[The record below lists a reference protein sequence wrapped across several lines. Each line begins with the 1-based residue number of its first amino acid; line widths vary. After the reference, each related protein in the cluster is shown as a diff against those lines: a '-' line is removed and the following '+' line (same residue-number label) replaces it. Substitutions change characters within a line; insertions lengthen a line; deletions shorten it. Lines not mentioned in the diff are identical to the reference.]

1 MSTVKLAIPPKLIPL
16 FTAPDKRYRCAYG
29 GRGSGK
35 TRTFALMTAV
45 RGYQLAESGDRG
57 VILCAREFMNSLDES
72 SMEEVKQAIRSVEW
86 LERYYDIGEKYIRT
100 NNGRV
105 KYVFSGLRHNLD
117 SIKSKAKI
125 QLCWIDEAEGVSE
138 VAYQKLLPTI
148 REEGSELWVTWNPE
162 SNGSPTDNRFR
173 KDIGVEGEC
182 IEMQYWDNPWFPSVL
197 ELERLS
203 DLRRLDPQTYAWIWE
218 GAYLESSDKQV
229 FNGKYRIEEFEAPK
243 KGWDGPYYGVDWG
256 FSQDPTAG
264 VRAWVN
270 GDKLMIDYEY
280 AKVGLELDETA
291 QALIKAIPGIEKHTV
306 RADNARPESIS
317 YVKRNGLS
325 RIEGVKKGK
334 GSVEDGIQF
343 IRSFREV
350 IIHPRCTKTLEEFR
364 LYSYKVDRLSG
375 DVLSDIVD
383 ANNHLI
389 DALRYALEPLMR
401 RNTYSWSGFA

>member
-1 MSTVKLAIPPKLIPL
+1 MNKATIELPPKLVDVFSEPRGQL
-16 FTAPDKRYRCAYG
+16 RYRGAYG

-35 TRTFALMTAV
+35 SFGFALMAAIW
-45 RGYQLAESGDRG
+45 GYVEPLR
-57 VILCAREFMNSLDES
+57 ILCTRELQNSIKES
-72 SMEEVKQAIRSVEW
+72 FHAEIKNAIASYPW
-86 LERYYDIGEKYIRT
+86 LEDAYDVGVDYIRGK
-100 NNGRV
+100 NGTEFIFR
-105 KYVFSGLRHNLD
+105 GLRHNTS
-117 SIKSKAKI
+117 SIKSLAQI
-125 QLCWIDEAEGVSE
+125 DLCIVEEAEDVPSISWE
-138 VAYQKLLPTI
+138 VLEPTI
-148 REEGSELWVTWNPE
+148 RAPRSEIWVVWNRRRR
-162 SNGSPTDNRFR
+162 NSPTDERFINNIPPR
-173 KDIGVEGEC
+173 SKIVELN
-182 IEMQYWDNPWFPSVL
+182 YSDNPFFPR
-197 ELERLS
+197 ELEEQRMHAQAV
-203 DLRRLDPQTYAWIWE
+203 LDDALYRHIWE
-218 GAYLESSDKQV
+218 GHYYEKSDAQV
-229 FNGKYRIEEFEAPK
+229 FNDKYRTEEFETPI

-350 IIHPRCTKTLEEFR
+350 VIHPRCKQTLEEFR